1 MVSFEDLTEN
11 VIGVEDSEDEDGSC
25 ADCSV
30 EDIFICGQVAMM
42 ETERRACGKKSLK
55 GLLAGKLDQDLC
67 FQVEERR
74 ENGDRRR
81 GNKLDED
88 GGEKLTS
95 GGGVVVAG
103 WWLTR

>member
-30 EDIFICGQVAMM
+30 EEDIFICGQVAMM

-55 GLLAGKLDQDLC
+55 GLWTGKLDQDLC
-67 FQVEERR
+67 FQAEERR
-74 ENGDRRR
+74 KNRDRR
-81 GNKLDED
+81 
-88 GGEKLTS
+88 
-95 GGGVVVAG
+95 
-103 WWLTR
+103 